1 MKLAEKSTEKQ
12 GKPAWISICE
22 KVMSTLLSRILI
34 ARWLSG
40 WQTLVSESDGKME
53 TVPTRVAYPSATVP
67 LGNVGNGHRYGLF
80 LIARAGCED
89 LILQIHECF

>member
-1 MKLAEKSTEKQ
+1 LKLAEKSTEKR

-22 KVMSTLLSRILI
+22 KVMSKLLSRILI
-34 ARWLSG
+34 ARWLSR
-40 WQTLVSESDGKME
+40 WQTLVSELDVETE

-67 LGNVGNGHRYGLF
+67 LGNLGKGHRYGLF